1 MTLTG
6 WTDPWNL
13 FALTALLLL
22 VLLYLFQRHARQ
34 QRTATLFL
42 WDRPEAPPRSGARRH
57 FRRFPPEFYL
67 EALALALL
75 AAAAAGP
82 FFTTREEY
90 PPLAVILDNSF
101 SMRAAAG
108 NGETFRTLALPELR
122 RRLEK
127 LPGRRIFWF
136 AAGRAPRLLAD
147 DRNRFDFERAWTATE
162 DAADL
167 TAALALVRRTV
178 PDAEILVVTDAPP
191 PESLRNVEE
200 IGWISAGQS
209 RPNLAIVNA
218 RRGEGRLLTEVVN
231 CAAVPMP
238 ARLTLTPGNAEHT
251 LTLAPGERRKIVLR
265 LTPEQ
270 EKNRLQLRLSSEA
283 DALDFDNER
292 MLLPEDHSP
301 VLVRIQSG
309 LSDAAR
315 RDLEAVLTAATGFRQ
330 ALTAELEV
338 LPPGQPSDAHRLI
351 WHQPVPGRSRPTLT
365 DEPIIL
371 SPDHA
376 LTRGLSPDELHW
388 TAVPDLR
395 LPGETLIS
403 RGADPVLT
411 ALRRLDG
418 KWDFHLNLQPE
429 SSNLARR
436 PLWPALFWNLAT
448 LLRAERPGV
457 ETRNLRSGD
466 LVRLR
471 LPSLKTDSL
480 RLIRPDG
487 TEEILPA
494 RNGRSAFPAPPP
506 GISRIEAENFQEEI
520 AVSPGNPAESD
531 LRRCAPFLRNGT
543 PPANRDRH
551 AVHSWSPLLLLAA
564 LLVLALH
571 QVLIGKRQEGAP

>member
-6 WTDPWNL
+6 WTAPWNL

-82 FFTTREEY
+82 FFTAREEY

-101 SMRAAAG
+101 SMRTAAG

-122 RRLEK
+122 RRLEE

-178 PDAEILVVTDAPP
+178 PDAEILVITDAPP
-191 PESLRNVEE
+191 PEALRNAAE

-218 RRGEGRLLTEVVN
+218 RRGDGRLLVEVVN
-231 CAAVPMP
+231 YAAVPVP
-238 ARLTLTPGNAEHT
+238 ARLTLTPGNAAHP
-251 LTLAPGERRKIVLR
+251 LTLDPGERRKIVFR

-270 EKNRLQLRLSSEA
+270 EETRLQLQLSGET

-292 MLLPEDHSP
+292 TLLPEDHSP

-330 ALTAELEV
+330 ALTAELEI

-436 PLWPALFWNLAT
+436 PLWPALFWNLAA
-448 LLRAERPGV
+448 LIRAERPGA
-457 ETRNLRSGD
+457 ESRNLRSGE

-471 LPSLKTDSL
+471 LPFLKTDSL
-480 RLIRPDG
+480 RLILPDG

-506 GISRIEAENFQEEI
+506 GISRIEAENFREEI
-520 AVSPGNPAESD
+520 AVSSGNPAESD
-531 LRRCAPFLRNGT
+531 LRRCAPFLRDGT
-543 PPANRDRH
+543 PPAHRNRH

-571 QVLIGKRQEGAP
+571 QIFIGKRREEPL

>member
-6 WTDPWNL
+6 WTNSWNL

-22 VLLYLFQRHARQ
+22 VLLYLFQRHARR

-42 WDRPEAPPRSGARRH
+42 WDRPEVPPRSGARWH
-57 FRRFPPEFYL
+57 FRRFPLEFYL

-101 SMRAAAG
+101 SMRATAG

-122 RRLEK
+122 RRLEE

-162 DAADL
+162 DTADL

-178 PDAEILVVTDAPP
+178 PEAEILVVTDTPP
-191 PESLRNVEE
+191 PENLQNVEE

-218 RRGEGRLLTEVVN
+218 RQGDGRLLAEVVN
-231 CAAVPMP
+231 CSPLPVP
-238 ARLTLTPGNAEHT
+238 ARLILTPGNAEHP
-251 LTLAPGERRKIVLR
+251 LMLAPGERRKVVFR
-265 LTPEQ
+265 LSQEQ
-270 EKNRLQLRLSSEA
+270 TASRLQLRLSSEM
-283 DALDFDNER
+283 DVLDFDNER
-292 MLLPEDHSP
+292 ILLPEDETP
-301 VLVRIQSG
+301 ILVRIQSG

-315 RDLEAVLTAATGFRQ
+315 QDLEAVLNAATGFRQ

-338 LPPGQPSDAHRLI
+338 LSPGQPSDAHRLI

-371 SPDHA
+371 SPDHP

-388 TAVPDLR
+388 AAVPDVR

-436 PLWPALFWNLAT
+436 PLWPALFWNLAA
-448 LLRAERPGV
+448 LLRAERPGA
-457 ETRNLRSGD
+457 ESRNLRSGD

-471 LPSLKTDSL
+471 LPSPKNDSL
-480 RLIRPDG
+480 RLLLPDG
-487 TEEILPA
+487 TEQLLPA
-494 RNGRSAFPAPPP
+494 RSGRSTFLAPPP

-531 LRRCAPFLRNGT
+531 LRRCAPFLRDGM
-543 PPANRDRH
+543 PPANRGRH
-551 AVHSWSPLLLLAA
+551 TVHSWSPLLLLAA
-564 LLVLALH
+564 ILVLALH
-571 QVLIGKRQEGAP
+571 QILIGKKQEDTR